1 MELTAAMTNSTPD
14 SLDALAREN
23 AELRYQ
29 LEEAQDLIQAIRTG
43 AVDALAV
50 QTTEGPRIFTLQGA
64 DQEYRTLIEEM
75 NEGALMLS
83 SDAIILYCN
92 ASLARLLNHPL
103 EEIIG
108 RSFQDFVPPDFTIQW
123 AQLWEKGWAGS
134 DKGEL
139 PLRTRGGALV
149 PFSLSMNV
157 LQFHELPALA
167 VIVTDLS
174 AQREMDSIRAVVAE
188 QNEVIGRAAQELERQ
203 QVARQAMER
212 AASEAIRMLEGI
224 PQIAWT
230 ANPTGDNTY
239 LNRRWF
245 DYAGPGPGTND
256 ARELARWLFDCM
268 HPDDLALAAARW
280 DHSLR
285 TEEPLEVECR
295 IRHRDGQ
302 YRWML
307 GRALPSRNATG
318 KIIQW
323 IGTYTDIHE
332 HKLALERIAHTQRQL
347 RDNNEQLTRAN
358 VDLDNFIYTASHD
371 LKAPISN
378 IEGLLNALLVE
389 LPADSRANGEVSTIL
404 GLMQDSVNRFRK
416 TIAQLTDVS
425 KLQKEHGRPSEQAD
439 LATVIQDVCLD
450 LQPQIQASEA
460 VLEVEIAESRQVS
473 FSEKNLRSV
482 VYNLLSNA
490 LKYRHPDR
498 APRVRLR
505 CQTAGAYLVLE
516 VQDNGLGIDLRGE
529 QKLFG
534 MFQRLHDHVEGSGIG
549 LYMVKKMVENA
560 GGRIEVKS
568 QPGLGSTFSV
578 YFAL

>member
-1 MELTAAMTNSTPD
+1 MDKPTALD
-14 SLDALAREN
+14 SLGQLAREN

-29 LEEAQDLIQAIRTG
+29 LEEAQELIQAIRTG

-50 QTTEGPRIFTLQGA
+50 QTTDGPRIFTLQGA

-83 SDAIILYCN
+83 DDATILYCN
-92 ASLARLLNHPL
+92 ASLARLLDCAL
-103 EEIIG
+103 EEVIG
-108 RSFQDFVPPDFTIQW
+108 RSFLAFVPADFRSSWQ
-123 AQLWEKGWAGS
+123 QLWETGWAGRG
-134 DKGEL
+134 KGEL
-139 PLRTRGGALV
+139 PLRTRPGVLV

-157 LQFHELPALA
+157 LVFHEMPALA

-174 AQREMDSIRAVVAE
+174 AQREIETIRAVVAE
-188 QNEVIGRAAQELERQ
+188 QNEVIGRTAEELEKQ
-203 QVARQAMER
+203 QAARRAVER
-212 AASEAIRMLEGI
+212 AAAEATRVMEGI

-230 ANPTGDNTY
+230 ANPQGQNTY

-245 DYAGPGPGTND
+245 DYAGPAPQPPQ
-256 ARELARWLFDCM
+256 ASWLSAYIY
-268 HPDDLALAAARW
+268 PADLPLAAERW
-280 DHSLR
+280 AESLR

-307 GRALPSRNATG
+307 GRALPSRNAEG
-318 KIIQW
+318 QIIQW

-332 HKLALERIAHTQRQL
+332 HKLALERIAQAQRQL

-378 IEGLLNALLVE
+378 IEGLLHALLVE
-389 LPADSRANGEVSTIL
+389 LPTGSHGTGEVDVIL
-404 GLMQDSVNRFRK
+404 NLMQDSVNRFKK
-416 TIAQLTDVS
+416 TIEQLTDVS
-425 KLQKEHGRPSEQAD
+425 KLQKEHGKPTEIAD
-439 LATVIQDVCLD
+439 LAAVVADVCLD
-450 LQPQIQASEA
+450 LQPLIQETGA
-460 VLEVEIAESRQVS
+460 VLDVENLECRQVV

-490 LKYRHPDR
+490 LKYRAAHR
-498 APRVRLR
+498 APQVWLR
-505 CQTAGAYLVLE
+505 CHPAGEFVVLE
-516 VQDNGLGIDLRGE
+516 VQDNGLGIDLSSE

-560 GGRIEVKS
+560 GGRIEVS
-568 QPGLGSTFSV
+568 SRLGHGSTFSV
-578 YFAL
+578 YFAV